1 MNTSNI
7 INTSNVIEYDTTPQI
22 LTDNLKNKLNINYI
36 NDKRKIRNKLLEE
49 TDKYLIPD
57 YPITS
62 NQILEVKIYQQELR
76 DYMNHFNIEIQSDF
90 PTPPS
95 FIPSFP

>member
-49 TDKYLIPD
+49 T
-57 YPITS
+57 
-62 NQILEVKIYQQELR
+62 
-76 DYMNHFNIEIQSDF
+76 
-90 PTPPS
+90 
-95 FIPSFP
+95 